1 MQAASSGEQPDLLI
15 FEEAATDS
23 EPIFE
28 NKMKNVATPKIVY
41 DHMHIKTETVID
53 ESNDTD
59 ICYDDSYDE
68 NA

>member
-15 FEEAATDS
+15 FEEVATDS

-28 NKMKNVATPKIVY
+28 NTTKNAATPKIAY
-41 DHMHIKTETVID
+41 DQKHIKTETVID